1 MSSIV
6 NIYIGLFGVAF
17 FWGTSW
23 AASKIGLRELIPLH
37 LAVLRFILASII
49 FFCLV
54 KILYKNYYIDKKDK
68 IGIWFLGLL
77 GVVLYFFVQYTG
89 LNMTTTVN
97 SSIIMAT
104 SPIFTMFLST
114 KIFHHE
120 ELTYNSVFGA
130 LIAFFGV
137 FLVFTGGKNI
147 SIGGGTLAG
156 DLLLL
161 LNSGLWA
168 TFTVL
173 GKNMVDKYD
182 PFVVIAYAY
191 IYGTITLLPIA
202 FTPAFINDLKTASIS
217 TWTAAL
223 YLAVFC
229 SVYSYYMWY
238 KGIKII
244 GAPKTAMFN
253 YLNPVVAVTIGVLFL
268 KEDGNIYTL
277 IGGILVF
284 IGVYVA
290 SAKKGIFGNKE
301 LKRNS
306 LLNSRQ

>member
-1 MSSIV
+1 MSSKV
-6 NIYIGLFGVAF
+6 RIYISLFGVAF

-23 AASKIGLRELIPLH
+23 AASKIGLRELMPLH

-54 KILYKNYYIDKKDK
+54 KIFYKNYHIDKKDK
-68 IGIWFLGLL
+68 IRIWFLGLL
-77 GVVLYFFVQYTG
+77 GVVIYFFVQYTG

-104 SPIFTMFLST
+104 SPIFTMLLST
-114 KIFHHE
+114 KVFHQE

-130 LIAFFGV
+130 LVAFFGV
-137 FLVFTGGKNI
+137 FLVFTGGKGI
-147 SIGGGTLAG
+147 MIGGSTLVG

-161 LNSGLWA
+161 LNSGIWA
-168 TFTVL
+168 IFTVL
-173 GKNMVDKYD
+173 GKNVVDKYD
-182 PFVVIAYAY
+182 PFVVIAHAY

-217 TWTAAL
+217 TWSAAL
-223 YLAVFC
+223 YLALFC

-253 YLNPVVAVTIGVLFL
+253 YLNPVVAVTIGILFL
-268 KEDGNIYTL
+268 KEEGSIYTL

-284 IGVYVA
+284 IGVYITSTKSGVP
-290 SAKKGIFGNKE
+290 FGT
-301 LKRNS
+301 RS
-306 LLNSRQ
+306 